1 MKIKFLN
8 LSNVLIL
15 LSILIAWWLTAV
27 KIEPF
32 LLYYAQ
38 QIGFSTSF
46 DFLKDNLSLPGGI
59 SNYLADFVS
68 QFFLFNTFGSFL
80 IVAIA
85 SVQGFLALNIITRL
99 MGKTRFSFS
108 SFTVILLI
116 GVLVLTDYHYPYHA
130 SIRLMF
136 VFLFTWVFS
145 IINEKFPRQSAYLWP
160 AIAIL
165 LFYLASGA
173 ALIVFSVS
181 SAVILIQTRPKKYWL
196 TIAPVFLLFA
206 GIVPF
211 IGFKFLFPTSIFN
224 LYWVTEL
231 KHPEIL
237 AYTTFFQLYAYYLI
251 LPVVLLVI
259 SLLKLIPESKPVVKP
274 VKGKKNDKISF
285 LKKPVFILSAQI
297 ILCAA
302 FGYFMFVKSF
312 NSLTK
317 KLHYIDYYAEK
328 EQWQKILG
336 VAESIKVY
344 DFRVNYHIARAYA
357 HLNQLPD
364 QLFNYP
370 QLLGTKG
377 IIFDSSTMKG
387 SFIMPTSD
395 LYFDLGFMSES
406 ARWAFE
412 AQTLIPNSPRI
423 LKRLVMINLV
433 NKKYELAGKFL
444 KILDQNMLCKKWVDK
459 YEKYV
464 SDTTLAAN
472 DKVIAEKRRFN
483 PLKKAINGIPV
494 ENMELLLETNKD
506 NRMAFDYLLA
516 LCILDTNFPV
526 FVKYVQN
533 YKYYNIKTLPNSW
546 AEVLS
551 VYILKIKSIPPF
563 VDDETISKECM
574 GRFKAFNDAMLQFN
588 NNKDAAQNTI
598 KRDFENTFW
607 YYLLYLNPKVTSA
620 LNNKTPIR

>member
-1 MKIKFLN
+1 
-8 LSNVLIL
+8 
-15 LSILIAWWLTAV
+15 
-27 KIEPF
+27 
-32 LLYYAQ
+32 
-38 QIGFSTSF
+38 
-46 DFLKDNLSLPGGI
+46 
-59 SNYLADFVS
+59 
-68 QFFLFNTFGSFL
+68 
-80 IVAIA
+80 
-85 SVQGFLALNIITRL
+85 
-99 MGKTRFSFS
+99 
-108 SFTVILLI
+108 
-116 GVLVLTDYHYPYHA
+116 
-130 SIRLMF
+130 
-136 VFLFTWVFS
+136 
-145 IINEKFPRQSAYLWP
+145 
-160 AIAIL
+160 
-165 LFYLASGA
+165 
-173 ALIVFSVS
+173 
-181 SAVILIQTRPKKYWL
+181 
-196 TIAPVFLLFA
+196 
-206 GIVPF
+206 
-211 IGFKFLFPTSIFN
+211 
-224 LYWVTEL
+224 
-231 KHPEIL
+231 
-237 AYTTFFQLYAYYLI
+237 
-251 LPVVLLVI
+251 
-259 SLLKLIPESKPVVKP
+259 
-274 VKGKKNDKISF
+274 
-285 LKKPVFILSAQI
+285 
-297 ILCAA
+297 
-302 FGYFMFVKSF
+302 MFVKSF
-312 NSLTK
+312 DSLTK

-472 DKVIAEKRRFN
+472 DKVIAEKQRFN